1 MLFKLNIKRTNNQL
15 NYSTFVTKRVY
26 KDNVISTI
34 VDSSVVTL
42 RKGVYKDNA
51 IYYCCPLNI
60 FYNEQ

>member
-34 VDSSVVTL
+34 VDEFL
-42 RKGVYKDNA
+42 QNQRKKS
-51 IYYCCPLNI
+51 L
-60 FYNEQ
+60 

>member
-34 VDSSVVTL
+34 VDLIKIAQMLMSIKTM
-42 RKGVYKDNA
+42 
-51 IYYCCPLNI
+51 
-60 FYNEQ
+60 